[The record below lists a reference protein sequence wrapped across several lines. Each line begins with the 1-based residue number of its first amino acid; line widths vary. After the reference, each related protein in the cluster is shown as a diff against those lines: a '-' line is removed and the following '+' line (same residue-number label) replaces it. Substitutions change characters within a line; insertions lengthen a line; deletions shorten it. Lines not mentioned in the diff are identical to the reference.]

1 MIKKIKEI
9 ALPTWIQ
16 IALVGALLSAG
27 GLLFAQTQKQ
37 IDTKANNETIVKA
50 LNMMETQRIEDRQLQ
65 KEQRKEDRQDLKE
78 QRKEQQ
84 ETNKQLYNV
93 IQKMLIEK
101 GP

>member
-37 IDTKANNETIVKA
+37 IDTKANREVV
-50 LNMMETQRIEDRQLQ
+50 TQMLENTKIRQQ
-65 KEQRKEDRQDLKE
+65 MQEEELKE
-78 QRKEQQ
+78 QKTESKRLNNNLQKLTEQMIILN
-84 ETNKQLYNV
+84 ERLK
-93 IQKMLIEK
+93 KD
-101 GP
+101 